1 MHSISRA
8 TRNWIMYCRKTFIK
22 CVYWFCV
29 LLLSDSKS
37 FSRRGWSTIAKKCT
51 KVQQIFHSCKFQPEF
66 CRFHTTFGIGNTML
80 HPKLSNKTNR
90 FLEYITEPIFS
101 PYSKIC
107 ATTRYAARCFVSSA
121 MVPQWFL
128 MSPQWF
134 RNGSAM
140 VPQWFSMSPQWFLNE
155 SSSLLIELS
164 SHHHP
169 ITTLLPPYYHCTC
182 IARPSTTLH
191 PTIVRLSHVH
201 LAYI

>member
-1 MHSISRA
+1 MHSTSRA

-37 FSRRGWSTIAKKCT
+37 FSRRGWSTITKKCA
-51 KVQQIFHSCKFQPEF
+51 KVQKIFHSCKFQPEF
-66 CRFHTTFGIGNTML
+66 CRFHTTFGIENTIL
-80 HPKLSNKTNR
+80 HPKLSNKPNR
-90 FLEYITEPIFS
+90 FLKYITEPIFS

-134 RNGSAM
+134 
-140 VPQWFSMSPQWFLNE
+140 LNE

-169 ITTLLPPYYHCTC
+169 ITIAPASHDHRPLFILLLSDYRTC
-182 IARPSTTLH
+182 I
-191 PTIVRLSHVH
+191 
-201 LAYI
+201 